1 MKRKLFCLLTLLL
14 AVCSGVWADET
25 VVSSAVTW
33 TVQSGSQKGTVT
45 SSLHPGSPAESSPC
59 DGLYFSSLHKSGYLK
74 IEKGGTSQCHFNI
87 PANTSGKLVVSFA
100 SSSTSSSTFYVKL
113 GSSELYSKESTS
125 KDTQSSGEITVNNTS
140 ASIATVNFSA
150 ATKDHYIYS
159 IAWTPDGGGGSALS
173 VTNPTSAEYVKGATA
188 TALSVTPSGGT
199 TPYSYAWYSC
209 DNAEKTNESKVAD
222 TETYTPS
229 TTTSGTFYYF
239 CKVTDS
245 AATPAETESDVAT
258 ITVRNAATPTFSPEA
273 GDVVSGTSV
282 TASCSDGGTIYYTIT
297 TDGSEPADPNNESID
312 QSVTPI
318 PAITVSGTKI
328 KAIAYVNGYPSAI
341 ASATYTIVVPTCA
354 TPTFTIGSYNYTEEG
369 YAITPAC
376 KTAGATLTYT
386 IAGGEPQSCTA
397 GTPFY
402 AKKGALV
409 VTAAKDGY
417 NNASSDAVTL
427 NAAPAASSP
436 ETTISWQTTTD
447 NYDKNKDHV
456 YKSITVPASGISG
469 INGSAGLKLTTSNNS
484 NKITLTVNSGYV
496 VTDFSFNAYSNS
508 TEKTE
513 TLTDIKF
520 DGVTPG
526 DFEDVVFPVSSVT
539 AGATYSK
546 NGVNAKET
554 IVLSFDGSNDSHY
567 QLRGSFTV
575 SYKLASALN
584 LEEESA
590 TIFVGENTTISA
602 TGGIGTLSYVSDN
615 DAIATVTSDGVVTGR
630 AAGTANITV
639 SDEGD
644 ATHIAGS
651 KVFTVTVKIHENTTT
666 ENVAGGSASV
676 VMSWADRDNMKESGK
691 YNAATKT
698 GIASFD
704 DSSSN
709 GGFQEASSVSF
720 TIDETDYPAIKI
732 SGGRRFTFQAAD
744 GVEITSVV
752 AYVTSHNES
761 EAKMQYYTGSTA
773 NDIPD
778 GGYVSKGNT
787 PTQIN
792 LTSYVLD
799 DNYDGFGFSGQSRV
813 VFKVTYSVPA
823 HMNVTIKD
831 TGYATLWAPYAVTI
845 PSGVDAYTGALSGD
859 RFILNP
865 VTTTIP
871 AETAVI
877 LHTETP
883 GTYSF
888 EQASDVDAIGGNALK
903 GQATDKAVSSGEVY
917 TLGLGSVSNTVGMR
931 RYTGT
936 TVRAYSAYMDAPSG
950 EAHFYELD
958 FGGETTSIK
967 GVEAQMF
974 MQNNKFYN
982 LNGQEVQNPTKGL
995 YVVNGKKVVIK

>member
-14 AVCSGVWADET
+14 TVCSGVWATD
-25 VVSSAVTW
+25 VVTL
-33 TVQSGSQKGTVT
+33 T
-45 SSLHPGSPAESSPC
+45 P
-59 DGLYFSSLHKSGYLK
+59 
-74 IEKGGTSQCHFNI
+74 
-87 PANTSGKLVVSFA
+87 
-100 SSSTSSSTFYVKL
+100 SSTSYSDAINVSESGTATATYADGVISFNIHTDNTVTLTTVSSYTNVSSVEIKYTFEDKGKQALTCKVGTNEAVDVEE
-113 GSSELYSKESTS
+113 GSNGTEKT
-125 KDTQSSGEITVNNTS
+125 
-140 ASIATVNFSA
+140 ATVSY
-150 ATKDHYIYS
+150 ATAQTGAVVFTATCSKASNNAKYFKVSS
-159 IAWTPDGGGGSALS
+159 IKITYTAGGGGSALS
-173 VTNPTSAEYVKGATA
+173 VTNPTSAEYVKGASA

-199 TPYSYAWYSC
+199 TPYTYVWYSC
-209 DNAEKTNESKVAD
+209 DDVEKKNPSKVAD

-229 TTTSGTFYYF
+229 TTSTGTFYYF
-239 CKVTDS
+239 CKVTDD
-245 AATPAETESDVAT
+245 AATPAEAESDVAT
-258 ITVRNAATPTFSPEA
+258 IAVRNAATPTFSPE
-273 GDVVSGTSV
+273 GDVVSGTNV

-354 TPTFTIGSYNYTEEG
+354 TPTLTIGSYNYTEEG

-376 KTAGATLTYT
+376 ETAGVTLTYT

-402 AKKGALV
+402 AKNGALV

-436 ETTISWQTTTD
+436 ETTISWQTTKD
-447 NYDKNKDHV
+447 DYDKNKDHV

-469 INGSAGLKLTTSNNS
+469 INGSAGLKLTTNNNS
-484 NKITLTVNSGYV
+484 NKITLTVNPGYV

-554 IVLSFDGSNDSHY
+554 IVLSFDGTSDSHY
-567 QLRGSFTV
+567 QLRGAFTV
-575 SYKLASALN
+575 SYKLASSLN

-732 SGGRRFTFQAAD
+732 SGSRRFTFQAAD

-752 AYVTSHNES
+752 AYVTSHNDS
-761 EAKMQYYTGSTA
+761 EAKMLYYKGNTA

-792 LTSYVLD
+792 LTSYVLN
-799 DNYDGFGFSGQSRV
+799 DNYDGFGFSAQSRV
-813 VFKVTYSVPA
+813 VFKVTYSVPS
-823 HMNVTIKD
+823 HMNVTIKE

-936 TVRAYSAYMDAPSG
+936 TVRAYSAYMDAPAVG
-950 EAHFYELD
+950 AHFYELD